1 MRNLRKQI
9 IIVFLFS
16 IVLSQKDIYRSVEDV
31 QEEWTGYTSFQKEEM
46 ISFCDFLF
54 NEGYYERCLLSSFQL
69 LYKFPDDPV
78 IPTVNYHIARCY
90 EEMGNYDL
98 AHKYYQKVIKAD
110 DRGAIVYKA
119 AQYRNHYTSLLS
131 EDLDRLLKETQ
142 NTDDPYLL
150 TFRGYAHMK
159 RFNWVEARAS
169 FISAQ
174 SAYAHPHYDALMT
187 PIYQTIENVSSVPM
201 HNKYLV
207 FLSSAL
213 FPGGGQFL
221 LKEWNNGQGILS
233 SVGLMMLIGNW
244 AKVEQLV
251 GKNRVIENESSSIP
265 LYKDMETNHEL
276 KKRDKI
282 PAHLSLSYSSIKY
295 LIPPIIIGAG
305 VFISS
310 SLKSFK
316 DTDRKNKKLVEYYVN
331 DRVSNTS
338 PERFLDFPEPTLI
351 IRR

>member
-1 MRNLRKQI
+1 MRNLRKWI
-9 IIVFLFS
+9 NVVFLFG

-54 NEGYYERCLLSSFQL
+54 KEGHYERCLLSSFQL

-78 IPTVNYHIARCY
+78 IPAVNYYIARCY
-90 EEMGNYDL
+90 EEMGNFEL

-110 DRGAIVYKA
+110 DRGSVTYKA
-119 AQYRNHYTSLLS
+119 AQYRNHYTSLIS
-131 EDLDRLLKETQ
+131 DDLDKLLKDTQ
-142 NTDDPYLL
+142 NTEDPYLL
-150 TFRGYAHMK
+150 TFRGYAHIK
-159 RFNWVEARAS
+159 RLDWKEARTS

-174 SAYAHPHYDALMT
+174 KAFGHPHYDELMT
-187 PIYQTIENVSSVPM
+187 PIYQTIENVSLVPR

-221 LKEWNNGQGILS
+221 LKEWNKGQGILS

-251 GKNRVIENESSSIP
+251 GKNRVIDSESSSIP
-265 LYKDMETNHEL
+265 LYKDMDINHQL
-276 KKRDKI
+276 KKKDKV
-282 PAHLSLSYSSIKY
+282 PAHLSLSHASIRY
-295 LIPPIIIGAG
+295 LIPPLIIGTG

-310 SLKSFK
+310 SLKSFN
-316 DTDRKNKKLVEYYVN
+316 DTDKKNKKLVEYYVS
-331 DRVSNTS
+331 DRVSNTP
-338 PERFLDFPEPTLI
+338 PERFLDFPEPPLI